1 MKPLRCAAAA
11 LALLAAA
18 LVPARAADYPVRPVS
33 FIVPYAPGGATD
45 LMARLVGQRLEQRLG
60 KPFVVEN
67 RPGAGTVLAAAYVS
81 KQAPDGY
88 TLLLGTSTTMAIN
101 VTIYKTLPYDPTR
114 DLVPVASVAGVPFI
128 LVVNPS
134 LPVNTLG
141 DLVAYAKAK
150 PEALTYASNGH
161 GGAAHLFAELLKS
174 VTGITA
180 THVPYKGL
188 APALNDVVAG
198 HVSMMFGDFGTTL
211 PLVRTGKLRALGVS
225 TAQRVGAAP
234 EIPPLA
240 EAGLPGFDASS
251 WQMVVAPAGMPRDI
265 LDKLNAELRAIVS
278 DQRFGDELSAR
289 GMVPLVTP
297 SPEVLRTYVKSEI
310 VRWADVVRRAGAAG
324 SE

>member
-1 MKPLRCAAAA
+1 MKPVRYAAVAFA
-11 LALLAAA
+11 FLGLAGAPLA
-18 LVPARAADYPVRPVS
+18 AADYPVRPVS
-33 FIVPYAPGGATD
+33 FIVPYVAGGATD
-45 LMARLVGQRLEQRLG
+45 LMARLLGARLEQRLG

-67 RPGAGTVLAAAYVS
+67 RPGAGTVLAASYVA
-81 KQAPDGY
+81 KQPADGY

-101 VTIYKTLPYDPTR
+101 VTVYKSLPYDPTR

-128 LVVNPS
+128 LVVNPP
-134 LPVNTLG
+134 LPVATVG
-141 DLVAYAKAK
+141 DLVAYAKAR

-161 GGAAHLFAELLKS
+161 GGAAHLLGELFKS
-174 VTGITA
+174 LTGITA

-198 HVSMMFGDFGTTL
+198 HVSLMFGDFGTAL
-211 PLVRTGKLRALGVS
+211 PLVRSGKLRALGVS

-240 EAGLPGFDASS
+240 EVGLPGFDASS
-251 WQMVVAPAGMPRDI
+251 WQMVVAPAGMPPDV
-265 LDKLNAELRAIVS
+265 LGKLNAELRAIVA
-278 DQRFGDELSAR
+278 DPRFGKELAAK

-297 SPEVLRTYVKSEI
+297 SLEELKAYVKSEI

>member
-1 MKPLRCAAAA
+1 MRLVRHAAAA
-11 LALLAAA
+11 LVLLAAA
-18 LVPARAADYPVRPVS
+18 VVPARAADYPVRAVT
-33 FIVPYAPGGATD
+33 FIVPYAAGGATD
-45 LMARLVGQRLEQRLG
+45 LMARLLGQRLEQRLG

-101 VTIYKTLPYDPTR
+101 VTIYKSLPYDPTR

-134 LPVNTLG
+134 LPVNTLA
-141 DLVAYAKAK
+141 DLITYAKAK
-150 PEALTYASNGH
+150 PEALTYGSNGH
-161 GGAAHLFAELLKS
+161 GGAAHLLGELLKS

-198 HVSMMFGDFGTTL
+198 HVSLMFGDFGTTL

-234 EIPPLA
+234 EIPALA
-240 EAGLPGFDASS
+240 EVGLPGFDASS

-278 DQRFGDELSAR
+278 DHRFGDELSAK

-297 SPEVLRTYVKSEI
+297 SLEDLRTYVKSEI
-310 VRWADVVRRAGAAG
+310 VRWADVVRHAGAAG